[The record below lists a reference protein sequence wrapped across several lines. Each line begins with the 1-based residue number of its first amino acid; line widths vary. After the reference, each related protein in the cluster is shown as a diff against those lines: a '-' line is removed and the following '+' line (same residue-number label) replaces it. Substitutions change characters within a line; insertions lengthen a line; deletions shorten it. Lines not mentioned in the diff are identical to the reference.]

1 MSTEV
6 KEFAI
11 VKSIMKLLK
20 LDDAG
25 KISKFFNQEVKSA
38 KEAIE
43 GIKLN
48 IQAKELYRKQ
58 ALSKSEK
65 EIEDATAELEDAYQN
80 VLPENV
86 DTNAKMTAYS
96 AQYWAGVKKAEE
108 KLARLNKEAEEAAKR
123 YEEDIKFEREQ
134 IAKYQA
140 RIDRISK

>member
-1 MSTEV
+1 
-6 KEFAI
+6 
-11 VKSIMKLLK
+11 MKLLK

-43 GIKLN
+43 GIELN

-123 YEEDIKFEREQ
+123 HEEDIKDEKEQ

>member
-43 GIKLN
+43 GIELN

-86 DTNAKMTAYS
+86 DTNAKMTSYS
-96 AQYWAGVKKAEE
+96 VQYWAGVSNAER
-108 KLARLNKEAEEAAKR
+108 KLARLNKEAEDAAKR
-123 YEEDIKFEREQ
+123 HEEDIKLEREQ

>member
-43 GIKLN
+43 GIELN

-123 YEEDIKFEREQ
+123 HEEYIKGEKEQ

-140 RIDRISK
+140 RIARICK

>member
-43 GIKLN
+43 GIELN

-86 DTNAKMTAYS
+86 DTNAKMTSYS
-96 AQYWAGVKKAEE
+96 VQYWAGVSNAER
-108 KLARLNKEAEEAAKR
+108 KLARLNKEAEDAAKR
-123 YEEDIKFEREQ
+123 HEEDIKFEREQ

>member
-43 GIKLN
+43 GIELN

-96 AQYWAGVKKAEE
+96 VQYWAGVKKAEE

-123 YEEDIKFEREQ
+123 HEEDINGEKEQ

>member
-43 GIKLN
+43 GIELN

-108 KLARLNKEAEEAAKR
+108 KLARLNKEAEEAAR
-123 YEEDIKFEREQ
+123 RHEEDIKAEKEQ

>member
-43 GIKLN
+43 GIELN

-123 YEEDIKFEREQ
+123 HEEDIKLEREQ

>member
-43 GIKLN
+43 GIELN

-123 YEEDIKFEREQ
+123 HEEDIKGEKEQ